1 MRLMAR
7 AAARASLPLKHSQ
20 GFNPRPRLALV
31 PPRPVGVASRCE
43 LMVIQL
49 TEPIDAE
56 TLCRK
61 LNEQLPRGISASAA
75 RPLPS
80 KRCPRVRRI
89 RCEVSLD
96 QTESTRAAERI
107 DELDC
112 MSEWTVQ
119 RHATPGKRGRA
130 VDLKGSVEDLAVQGR
145 TLRFALAGGAGAPPR
160 SLDVLTLLHLTGPA
174 GGDRPAATEVLA
186 RTERIDIEY
195 NLAPDGP
202 QEGTPI
208 A

>member
-61 LNEQLPRGISASAA
+61 LNEQLPRGQAPAVQTLPPGPA
-75 RPLPS
+75 NPLRGVPGPNRIDS
-80 KRCPRVRRI
+80 GGRTHRRI
-89 RCEVSLD
+89 GLYE
-96 QTESTRAAERI
+96 
-107 DELDC
+107 
-112 MSEWTVQ
+112 
-119 RHATPGKRGRA
+119 
-130 VDLKGSVEDLAVQGR
+130 
-145 TLRFALAGGAGAPPR
+145 
-160 SLDVLTLLHLTGPA
+160 
-174 GGDRPAATEVLA
+174 
-186 RTERIDIEY
+186 
-195 NLAPDGP
+195 
-202 QEGTPI
+202 
-208 A
+208 